1 MRVRLLVSEAWR
13 SLGANLSTTFAAM
26 VTVLVGMFLL
36 GLFIFLGTWTLSW
49 SDHVK
54 RELIVKIDFKTADNA
69 GGQATRKQEMAV
81 INKLNASPLV
91 KDGGVKFVSKE
102 KAIEIMKKREPELVA
117 GLTSNPLPDVVEIT
131 PVSAEKIDELAGSL
145 SKPLPA
151 GVHSVHSG
159 KKYSK
164 RVLQFAHVIELI
176 FTIATIILL
185 VAATMLIAN
194 TIRLSIFARRREIE
208 VMKLVGATNWFIRG
222 PFMIEGLL
230 TGLGGAALA
239 VLCLVVGKEVALP
252 ALHLADL
259 SKEPDVHALAFPVT
273 SLILLMMGLALGAL
287 GSGIT
292 LRRFL
297 QI

>member
-1 MRVRLLVSEAWR
+1 MRIRLLVSEAWR

-54 RELIVKIDFKTADNA
+54 RELVVKVQFKTSADP
-69 GGQATRKQEMAV
+69 GGPATRAQEMAFL
-81 INKLNASPLV
+81 NKLNNVKYV
-91 KDGGVKFVSKE
+91 KDHRFISKQ
-102 KAIEIMKKREPELVA
+102 KAWATMQKREPALLENL
-117 GLTSNPLPDVVEIT
+117 GWNPLPDTVEIIPT
-131 PVSAEKIDELAGSL
+131 KAEHIEDIAASL
-145 SKPLPA
+145 RPPAA
-151 GVHSVHSG
+151 GVVAVETG
-159 KKYSK
+159 RKYSK

-176 FTIATIILL
+176 FTIATVILL

-194 TIRLSIFARRREIE
+194 TIRLSIFSRRREIE

-230 TGLGGAALA
+230 CGFGGAVLA
-239 VLCLVVGKEVALP
+239 VLCLVLGRELALP
-252 ALHLADL
+252 ALDL
-259 SKEPDVHALAFPVT
+259 GNLSSDPDVHALAFPLT
-273 SLILLMMGLALGAL
+273 AAILLVMGLALGAL

-297 QI
+297 RV